1 MISPAIIKDVRV
13 DDDLIT
19 FVLADGR
26 EVSAPTSWSVRLSR
40 ATPAERA
47 NWRVG
52 GAGTHVE
59 WPSIDEHVGVWTL
72 LGVPEDEVLEAA
84 GFTMTHRATL
94 GLIA

>member
-1 MISPAIIKDVRV
+1 MISPAIIRDVRV

-19 FVLADGR
+19 FVLVDGR
-26 EVSAPTSWSVRLSR
+26 EVSAPTSWSARLSR

-47 NWRVG
+47 RWKVG

-84 GFTMTHRATL
+84 GFAMTRRA
-94 GLIA
+94 ARA

>member
-1 MISPAIIKDVRV
+1 MISPAIVKDVRV

-19 FVLADGR
+19 FVLVDGR
-26 EVSAPTSWSVRLSR
+26 EVSAPTSWSARLSL

-47 NWRVG
+47 SWKVG

-84 GFTMTHRATL
+84 RFTMAHRA
-94 GLIA
+94 ASA

>member
-1 MISPAIIKDVRV
+1 MISPAIITDVHV

-40 ATPAERA
+40 AAPAERA
-47 NWRVG
+47 IWQVG

-59 WPSIDEHVGVWTL
+59 WPALDEHIGVWTL
-72 LGVPEDEVLEAA
+72 LGVPEDDVLEAA
-84 GFTMTHRATL
+84 GFEMAHKSVRA
-94 GLIA
+94 